1 MSELDNSMIKIAHY
15 DWNANRLD
23 DLELGIA
30 EADCKNYDKL
40 LSRVIV
46 AEQANLRQGTSSVK
60 TRGEVTRSTRKL
72 YRQKGTGNARAGD
85 AGSPTRYHGGVA
97 FGPNP
102 RSYNQKINR
111 KERKKAFTIGVS
123 LRHKDTFC
131 VTGEFGFKKTKE
143 ADGFLKNIG
152 IDRKILMIVNVDD
165 GEKRLLFRN
174 IQNVELVN
182 VSSVT
187 LNSIMKYPNILIT
200 QTALDELKKR
210 LHDEG

>member
-1 MSELDNSMIKIAHY
+1 MIKIAHY
-15 DWNANRLD
+15 DWDANRLD

-30 EADCKNYDKL
+30 ETDDTNYDKL

-111 KERKKAFTIGVS
+111 KERKKAFAIGVS
-123 LRHKDTFC
+123 LKHKDIFC

-152 IDRKILMIVNVDD
+152 IDRKILVIVNVDD

-174 IQNVELVN
+174 IQNVELTN
-182 VSSVT
+182 ISSVT

-200 QTALDELKKR
+200 QTALGELKKR